1 MRRSII
7 LVLLAGVMLAVV
19 PYLGLPAFYESV
31 LYLIFHWV
39 ALATSWN
46 ILSGYSGYFSFGHG
60 AFYGI
65 GMYTTATLTSQFDMP
80 FLWTLPLAGL
90 FAALFGAVLG
100 VVSFRVKAVRGELFA
115 LLTLAATFVV
125 ATIVLNTPIDGGQG
139 VYLSAVPM
147 PEFGP
152 SPSGTF
158 YLLALAAAVATILIA
173 LVIYYARFGL
183 GLFAIHDDEDV
194 AEVMGVPTFRYKVA
208 AFALSC
214 ALAGVVGGIQAMFV
228 SYVTTGDVFTVAMPL
243 TVVLMS
249 VLGGTRHWLGPA
261 VGALVITV
269 LLYSFTAG
277 DSAVLGKVAMGVI
290 LVGVILFMPEGILG
304 QALKY
309 FGRKPQDKAV
319 VASLPPSALNEQARQ
334 ADTTAGHA
342 AEVAARP
349 SGSSAH
355 AAGASSAT
363 HASLPDGSNASRVD
377 SAGQGAPA
385 GEPLL
390 VARDVAKS
398 FRGVRALKGVSLEV
412 RRGEIL
418 GLLGPNGSGKSTFIN
433 VASGHFPATSG
444 SIVFR
449 GRELVGIN
457 AHRIARCGVSRTY
470 QIPRPFAHL
479 TVLENVALPAMFGG
493 QLVER
498 RQAEE
503 DAWRWLEFT
512 GLAAR
517 AHALPEDLNLHQRK
531 FLEFARAL
539 AAQPQLLMLDE
550 VLSGLTPAEIDE
562 AVALIQRIRAQGTTI
577 LFVEHVMRAV
587 MALCDRIVVFNQG
600 EVLAEG
606 PPTEVMARPDVVSAY
621 LGKPIDEGRDSSNA
635 TGAPAHA

>member
-1 MRRSII
+1 MRRSLII
-7 LVLLAGVMLAVV
+7 VLLAGVLLAIV

-46 ILSGYSGYFSFGHG
+46 LLSGYSGYFSFGHG

-65 GMYTTATLTSQFDMP
+65 GMYTTATLTSQFDVP
-80 FLWTLPLAGL
+80 FLWTLPAAGL
-90 FAALFGAVLG
+90 CAALFGAVLG

-158 YLLALAAAVATILIA
+158 YLLALAAAVATIVIA
-173 LVIYYARFGL
+173 LLIYHARFGI

-194 AEVMGVPTFRYKVA
+194 AEVMGVPTFKYKVA

-261 VGALVITV
+261 VGALVITL

-277 DSAVLGKVAMGVI
+277 DCAVLGKVAMGVI

-304 QALKY
+304 QALKR
-309 FGRKPQDKAV
+309 FGRKPQGRAAA
-319 VASLPPSALNEQARQ
+319 ASLPPSAINEQARL
-334 ADTTAGHA
+334 AESGAVRTAGAPLPHQA
-342 AEVAARP
+342 
-349 SGSSAH
+349 GSSSG
-355 AAGASSAT
+355 AAGPSEIQS
-363 HASLPDGSNASRVD
+363 G
-377 SAGQGAPA
+377 GA
-385 GEPLL
+385 LL

-398 FRGVRALKGVSLEV
+398 FRGVKALKGVSLEV

-444 SIVFR
+444 SIVFS
-449 GRELVGIN
+449 GQELVGIN

-479 TVLENVALPAMFGG
+479 TVLENVALPAMFGA

-498 RQAEE
+498 QQAQE

-517 AHALPEDLNLHQRK
+517 AHALPDDLNLHQRK

-550 VLSGLTPAEIDE
+550 VLSGLTPSEIDE

-606 PPTEVMARPDVVSAY
+606 RPADVMARPEVVSAY
-621 LGKPIDEGRDSSNA
+621 LGKPIDGGRESPNA
-635 TGAPAHA
+635 PGVPIHA